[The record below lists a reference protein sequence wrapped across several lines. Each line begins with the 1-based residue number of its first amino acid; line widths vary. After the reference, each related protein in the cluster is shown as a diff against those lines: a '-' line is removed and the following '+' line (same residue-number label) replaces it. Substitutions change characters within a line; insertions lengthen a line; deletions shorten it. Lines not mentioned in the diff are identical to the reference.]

1 MHIRLTTYPNKTI
14 TFTSPHGVVVTMP
27 VDVEC
32 TDPTEVEFDVPDL
45 TSITVTGVI
54 TSVTGGE

>member
-1 MHIRLTTYPNKTI
+1 MHVRLNIYPEKSI

-27 VDVEC
+27 VE
-32 TDPTEVEFDVPDL
+32 TEGDSDGWEFDLPSL
-45 TSITVTGVI
+45 ASITVTGVI